1 MQRKLTFTI
10 ALFLLTASTVW
21 AQHFL
26 TFGIGFSSNFYES
39 DDLSTFKDTYNI
51 VNAENLAQPL
61 EGVGGGALGLGAEIG
76 YRYYK
81 KLNAGVRA
89 GWQTSRIRD
98 RAQYGNTESRNIEYR
113 VRHFYLETELGR
125 SFSNY
130 FINGLVALFFNR
142 DIEAESEY
150 TAPTNEAEDKALNG
164 TYRGDA
170 AFSADIGVVFG
181 IYKAPF
187 LVLLRVSYPVYTGG
201 DSSILRDDSPEKVS
215 DNTAR
220 FPRDYF
226 EYLNG
231 GNYSG
236 VRSTIDGLKV
246 SITTAFALPI

>member
-1 MQRKLTFTI
+1 MLKKITLTI
-10 ALFLLTASTVW
+10 VLFLLAASTAS

-26 TFGIGFSSNFYES
+26 TFGVGFSANFYES
-39 DDLSTFKDTYNI
+39 DDLSLFKDTYNI

-61 EGVGGGALGLGAEIG
+61 EGIGGGALGLGTEVG

-89 GWQTSRIRD
+89 GWQTSKIRD

-113 VRHFYLETELGR
+113 VRHFYLETEVGR

-142 DIEAESEY
+142 DIKAESEY
-150 TAPTNEAEDKALNG
+150 TAPTNEDEDKALNG
-164 TYRGDA
+164 TYRGLLLLPRKDRQL
-170 AFSADIGVVFG
+170 GVG
-181 IYKAPF
+181 RAQIYIH
-187 LVLLRVSYPVYTGG
+187 VDV
-201 DSSILRDDSPEKVS
+201 RDDSPEKVS

-231 GNYSG
+231 GNYGG